1 MPISNLWKQRIA
13 KFQEH
18 GNNFTYGEIAEM
30 AEVSRGNV
38 SVTIR
43 KMAEEYPEVVA
54 LTEGEDGRV
63 RYTFNYSAVVE
74 DTMSVASQ
82 DIPEW
87 MSPETYSNLVE
98 RLGTADTMELKIEH
112 LDWARQFQRGG
123 IRVFVFEPGQKHPE
137 YSRVFRLDNCIVIA
151 GRAPE

>member
-1 MPISNLWKQRIA
+1 MPISNMWKERIA

-30 AEVSRGNV
+30 ADISRGNV

-43 KMAEEYPEVVA
+43 KMAEEYPEIVA
-54 LTEGEDGRV
+54 RTEGEDGRV
-63 RYTFNYSAVVE
+63 RHTFNYSAVVE
-74 DTMSVASQ
+74 DTPGVIVQ

-87 MSPETYSNLVE
+87 MSPATYSNIIE
-98 RLGTADTMELKIEH
+98 RLGTDDSIELKFEH

-123 IRVFVFEPGQKHPE
+123 IRVFVFERGQKHPE
-137 YSRVFRLDNCIVIA
+137 YSKVFRLDNCIMLN
-151 GRAPE
+151 